1 MSVGLMDGDMSKY
14 TYVPFNLDIMKLST
28 YYKRKREIVALS
40 PSFLPDKYSKF
51 IYRKDYVDNDFP
63 QKLLDYDNIEYGGIA
78 FGNGIYTSMPEEIEK
93 CIPDVQLYEK
103 FRNEFCTNK
112 TYTNLF
118 NHMLN
123 ACHLR
128 LSLDGKTI
136 WNNFEKSL
144 TLFPKTKIV
153 FLHDQNLVNIE
164 GSKEI
169 ITYLLN
175 KDRKGERFLASK
187 FPLIMSTDSELMSW
201 FSWAPA
207 QGFFPIHYHGLMSDE
222 TLYELVQTEKGRS
235 VCRQLQYFVTSG
247 CKSEQDFVENRL
259 SHVFRQVA
267 FLRTNRVNF
276 LLKYDEDFFENK
288 KWERVILLINSYM
301 NSLNGVAKDGY
312 ERIIKIDSMYR
323 FVTHLKEEK
332 KKYNKSYFDLKEI
345 RELFLLVRDN
355 NLELFDHFYNDKK
368 IIYKGGSFVYE

>member
-1 MSVGLMDGDMSKY
+1 
-14 TYVPFNLDIMKLST
+14 
-28 YYKRKREIVALS
+28 
-40 PSFLPDKYSKF
+40 
-51 IYRKDYVDNDFP
+51 
-63 QKLLDYDNIEYGGIA
+63 
-78 FGNGIYTSMPEEIEK
+78 
-93 CIPDVQLYEK
+93 
-103 FRNEFCTNK
+103 
-112 TYTNLF
+112 
-118 NHMLN
+118 
-123 ACHLR
+123 
-128 LSLDGKTI
+128 
-136 WNNFEKSL
+136 
-144 TLFPKTKIV
+144 
-153 FLHDQNLVNIE
+153 
-164 GSKEI
+164 
-169 ITYLLN
+169 
-175 KDRKGERFLASK
+175 
-187 FPLIMSTDSELMSW
+187 MSW

-288 KWERVILLINSYM
+288 KWERVMLLINSYM

-345 RELFLLVRDN
+345 RELFLLVREN
-355 NLELFDHFYNDKK
+355 NLELFDQFYNDKK